1 MLDLEAKNE
10 KEFRRK
16 LRDCGCSPKQTKE
29 YLELVESGK
38 PEDQIGFL
46 KRRRNEALDELHNAE
61 EQIYCIDFC
70 IYELEKRR

>member
-1 MLDLEAKNE
+1 MESKNE

-16 LRDCGCSPKQTKE
+16 LRDCGCSSKQTEE

-46 KRRRNEALDELHNAE
+46 KRRRNEALEELHNASK
-61 EQIYCIDFC
+61 QIYCIDFC
-70 IYELEKRR
+70 IYELQNKGVK

>member
-1 MLDLEAKNE
+1 MEPKNE

-29 YLELVESGK
+29 YLELVESGN

-46 KRRRNEALDELHNAE
+46 KRRRNEALDELHTASK
-61 EQIYCIDFC
+61 QIYCIDFC
-70 IYELEKRR
+70 IYELERRS